1 MENEMIKKA
10 KEKVLNSP
18 VVKYVSEEKINLAFE
33 KIYICNSREELY
45 EKYYEINNK
54 KYDGFLKGFNNNEVS
69 YIINDG
75 SIHEL
80 IHEIF
85 HTLSSEFKDGHR
97 IVNGI
102 QGEMNKGNFGSFV
115 NEGLTD
121 FLASKLSGEKDLAY
135 KEQRILFE
143 EIEEGISNFFESED
157 ILFDI
162 YLNKDTERLKYF
174 IDSCVKEGTFDEIYN
189 QYEFLNKEKRLQMAE
204 KINKGAQKLIKKREF
219 YKKHPFLAKI
229 ANRIG
234 KNNNTNIPTLKSA
247 NIINYKNE
255 DLSSKLK
262 EDIAPIEDVQ
272 ITEKEDKIEE
282 KQINEETIE
291 V

>member
-1 MENEMIKKA
+1 MENEMIQKA
-10 KEKVLNSP
+10 KEKILNSP
-18 VVKYVSEEKINLAFE
+18 VAKYVSEDKINLAFE

-45 EKYYEINNK
+45 EKYYEINNR

-143 EIEEGISNFFESED
+143 EIEESISNFFESED

-174 IDSCVKEGTFDEIYN
+174 IDSSVKEGTFEEIYN
-189 QYEFLNKEKRLQMAE
+189 QYEFLNKEKRLEMAE
-204 KINKGAQKLIKKREF
+204 KINKGAKKLIKKREF
-219 YKKHPFLAKI
+219 YQNHPFLAKI
-229 ANRIG
+229 VNKIS
-234 KNNNTNIPTLKSA
+234 KNNNTYIPALKPA
-247 NIINYKNE
+247 NIINSNNE

-262 EDIAPIEDVQ
+262 EAIIPIKDIQTP
-272 ITEKEDKIEE
+272 EKDEKIEE